1 MISFVGAGPGAADLL
16 TLRAVQRL
24 AAADV
29 VVWASSLVSP
39 DVLDHCRPG
48 VELHDSKTMTLEDV
62 TAVYAAHADASIV
75 RLHSGDPSLYGAI
88 GEQIDWC
95 VDNERA
101 FEIVPGVSSLAA
113 AAAAAGRELTAPG
126 LAQSVVLTR
135 LAHRTA
141 ASVPPRESVA
151 GFAALGPTMA
161 LFLSAARP
169 DELQAELLAARSAF
183 HASTPAVIAHRVSW
197 PDERVVPTT
206 VGRLA
211 DDLPALGATT
221 TVLVLVGDALDPH
234 GARRSHV
241 YAPDYAH
248 SFRPSR
254 PAPDDPGP
262 CAPADG

>member
-1 MISFVGAGPGAADLL
+1 VISFVGAGPGAADLL
-16 TLRAVQRL
+16 TLRAARRL
-24 AAADV
+24 ADADV

-39 DVLDHCRPG
+39 DVLGHCRPG

-62 TAVYAAHADASIV
+62 TGVYAARPEAAIV
-75 RLHSGDPSLYGAI
+75 RLHSGDPSVYGAI

-95 VDNERA
+95 LAHGRD

-141 ASVPPRESVA
+141 ASVPSRESVA

-169 DELQAELLAARSAF
+169 DELQASLVAAGSAYEP
-183 HASTPAVIAHRVSW
+183 STSAVIAHRVSW
-197 PDERVVPTT
+197 PEERIVRTT

-211 DDLPALGATT
+211 DDLRALGATT

-248 SFRPSR
+248 SFRSATPTP
-254 PAPDDPGP
+254 PA
-262 CAPADG
+262 APAGPGDA